1 MGFFLVYLMGYMD
14 LPKPN
19 YYIVPC
25 CGFITRWTA
34 FIDAASSLGDLYL
47 QVWRLHTGQSWT
59 LVGQNKVSVSVNSK
73 QVL

>member
-1 MGFFLVYLMGYMD
+1 MVFLVYLMGYMD
-14 LPKPN
+14 TKID
-19 YYIVPC
+19 YIVPC

-47 QVWRLHTGQSWT
+47 QVWRLQADQSWT
-59 LVGQNKVSVSVNSK
+59 LVGQNKVSVSVIGK